1 MVLIKVTIIARMVMM
16 AIFSTNNMVIITVT
30 MAIIITIT
38 TVTVRS
44 QVLADTVNSSNM
56 TCHPSFNPNLHL
68 GADEF

>member
-1 MVLIKVTIIARMVMM
+1 MM
-16 AIFSTNNMVIITVT
+16 AIITTDTMVTIITVT
-30 MAIIITIT
+30 MAILITIT

-68 GADEF
+68 GDDEF